1 MVCTTVGAVC
11 MSVIGAVCVSSAA
24 VAGDARFIFAVLN
37 AHTPVR
43 PSISKNTPNPN
54 TLSTM
59 TMLIENPINRDKASA
74 FQVVECHNLRPADA
88 SGEVLCPTGIP
99 RTLLSG
105 GWRPLACIDTSAG
118 KRLALCRDTE
128 IAVAGITSGTDTA
141 TVTTIG
147 NTAGTPLC
155 AVFDDGGDS
164 LTVMSTSGA
173 YVAQYAD
180 GAWMMARADSSVW
193 PAISIIAES
202 AGDISVTLPARVLS
216 REYSS
221 GMPLA
226 ATDRK
231 ALAADIGR
239 AYIDALDSANAAG
252 TSIAPCLARCRL
264 LDDEGNTLY
273 TTPPVL
279 LAADVADPFTAA
291 ISYDCADSKTLAAK
305 TLTVRSFRPRVTVG
319 AGADALRARRAARLV
334 LEMTAPMPPIDPSGV
349 DVRASFGRTPGTGY
363 VRISICGTAGVAAA
377 RPAASRRHVAEAL
390 ARFDECARAIAAVS
404 RPLSQGRWSRTFDM
418 GDGTTCTPPQVP
430 AAALPGGFVAET
442 CAKAAGATLW
452 GGIHAVRPGAYSPVA
467 YAAALAD
474 KAWSGRVR
482 VSFADGHRDVVWRG
496 SGTADAPVRLS
507 PLLVYPHPSAV
518 KIQID
523 LDIDGTHYRHTATM
537 EASGDGAYA
546 FAVDSSMQP
555 VTPVAEADP
564 GDDATA
570 AGDVVVGV
578 VRGLVAATRPGTLM
592 PCSTL
597 TLPADIRTLATAP
610 SSGGAWDYGRSR
622 FYCGSG
628 DGIRMVTVGVEAK
641 SMSATLISNSIPV
654 GARSMCAADD
664 AVYVLCHGHIDVLRG
679 TRVETITTDI
689 PLGGSE
695 LLWLPQ
701 RRELAV
707 FAADQDT
714 YIYSSRHN
722 RARYSVDNP
731 GVIATLGATDCALAT
746 TSEGRILDYD
756 NTVAPTGNTAVRWN
770 ARTPMGPRSILR
782 TLTWNIDAADV
793 DGDLTAERMYLS
805 PRHLCVSRT
814 SYTGAMR
821 TPLTVVTAARRI
833 TSLWL
838 GIDAGVSADARI
850 AAPTY
855 TVIKQ

>member
-1 MVCTTVGAVC
+1 
-11 MSVIGAVCVSSAA
+11 
-24 VAGDARFIFAVLN
+24 
-37 AHTPVR
+37 
-43 PSISKNTPNPN
+43 
-54 TLSTM
+54 M
-59 TMLIENPINRDKASA
+59 TMLIENPKNRDKATA

-88 SGEVLCPTGIP
+88 SGEVLCPTGVP

-105 GWRPLACIDTSAG
+105 GRRPLACIDTSAG
-118 KRLALCRDTE
+118 KRLALYRNTE
-128 IAVAGITSGTDTA
+128 IAVADIPSDTDTA
-141 TVTTIG
+141 TITTIG

-155 AVFDDGGDS
+155 AVFDDGGDT
-164 LTVMSTSGA
+164 LTVMSSAGA
-173 YVAQYAD
+173 YIAQYID
-180 GAWMMARADSSVW
+180 GAWTMARADSSVR
-193 PAISIIAES
+193 PAISITAES
-202 AGDISVTLPARVLS
+202 AGDISVTLPSRVLS
-216 REYSS
+216 QEYSS

-226 ATDRK
+226 AADRK
-231 ALAADIGR
+231 ALAGDIGR
-239 AYIDALDSANAAG
+239 AYSEALDSALAAG

-264 LDDEGNTLY
+264 LDGEGNTLY

-279 LAADVADPFTAA
+279 LAADTADPFAAA
-291 ISYDCADSKTLAAK
+291 IAYDCADSKTLAAK
-305 TLTVRSFRPRVTVG
+305 TLSVRSFRPRVTIG
-319 AGADALRARRAARLV
+319 AGADALWARLTARLV
-334 LEMTAPMPPIDPSGV
+334 LEMTPPMPPIDTSGV

-363 VRISICGTAGVAAA
+363 VRISICGTAGVAAT

-390 ARFDECARAIAAVS
+390 ARFDECARAIVAVS

-418 GDGTTCTPPQVP
+418 GDGTACPPAQVP
-430 AAALPGGFVAET
+430 AAVLSGGFVAET

-452 GGIHAVRPGAYSPVA
+452 GGIHAVRPGAYSPVT

-474 KAWSGRVR
+474 KSWSGRVR

-496 SGTADAPVRLS
+496 SGTTDAPIRLS

-523 LDIDGTHYRHTATM
+523 LDIDGTHYRHTATT
-537 EASGDGAYA
+537 EAAGDGAYA
-546 FAVDSSMQP
+546 FSVDSSMQP
-555 VTPVAEADP
+555 VTPSAEVDP

-570 AGDVVVGV
+570 VGDVVGAV
-578 VRGLVAATRPGTLM
+578 VRGLIAATRPGTLM
-592 PCSTL
+592 PCSTA
-597 TLPADIRTLATAP
+597 TLPADVRALAAAP

-622 FYCGSG
+622 FYCGSA

-654 GARSMCAADD
+654 GARCMCAGDD
-664 AVYVLCHGHIDVLRG
+664 AVYVLCHGHLDILRG
-679 TRVETITTDI
+679 TRAETVTTDI
-689 PLGGSE
+689 PHGGTE
-695 LLWLPQ
+695 VLWLPR

-707 FAADQDT
+707 FTAGQDT
-714 YIYSSRHN
+714 YIYSNSHG

-731 GVIATLGATDCALAT
+731 GIIATFGATDCALAAT
-746 TSEGRILDYD
+746 AEGRILDYD
-756 NTVAPTGNTAVRWN
+756 DMVAPTGNTAVRWN
-770 ARTPMGPRSILR
+770 ARTPFGPRSILR

-805 PRHLCVSRT
+805 PRHLCISRT

-855 TVIKQ
+855 TAIKQ